1 MQRIGVQDLENSGI
15 DWSNFQPDWIYGTG
29 YGIGGKGDCLRQA
42 KHRFGGVADDRGD
55 YQSDPGYQVLPS
67 GLQRKPQKVLRP
79 HQQEALEKVIAGLQ
93 THDRG
98 KLRR

>member
-29 YGIGGKGDCLRQA
+29 GKGD
-42 KHRFGGVADDRGD
+42 RFGGVADDRGD